1 MKIVK
6 LIEFWIENSKSFN
19 FLIVEEESQYDL
31 ELLVYHNK
39 IYYLSITED
48 SNISD
53 NTLHPKLKKPW
64 VSDLR
69 LFLCRFF

>member
-1 MKIVK
+1 M
-6 LIEFWIENSKSFN
+6 
-19 FLIVEEESQYDL
+19 EEESQYDL